1 MTRLLLRACR
11 AAVRAGLPAIAALW
25 AAGCAWQDEPE
36 RTRVRPAVA
45 YMPTSSSKDAAAP
58 MATAKPKV
66 AAGAAKSTDTRVAA
80 AKPPP
85 TTPSKP
91 APPAHE
97 TACVSVAQCA
107 SVLKAMIDDPNR
119 AWMRQPASAATL
131 ANGVRLFAYRALR
144 QRLSCNELTTALH
157 EVTIAA
163 AAFSGPVS
171 GLQRDQIDRARRL
184 SADVESELKTERAG
198 RCGPVRENSMGQAL
212 EIRQGAAPPVDGD
225 GRSTAPG
232 SELR

>member
-11 AAVRAGLPAIAALW
+11 AAVCAGSPVTAAFW

-36 RTRVRPAVA
+36 RTRARPGVA
-45 YMPTSSSKDAAAP
+45 YMPTSSIKDATAP
-58 MATAKPKV
+58 MVTAKPKV
-66 AAGAAKSTDTRVAA
+66 AAGAKNTDTRMAT

-85 TTPSKP
+85 IPPSKP

-97 TACVSVAQCA
+97 TACVSVEQCA

-119 AWMRQPASAATL
+119 AWMKRPASAATL

-144 QRLSCNELTTALH
+144 QRLSCSELTTALH
-157 EVTIAA
+157 ETTIAA

-171 GLQRDQIDRARRL
+171 GLQHDQIDRVRTL
-184 SADVESELKTERAG
+184 SGDVEAELKTERAG
-198 RCGPVRENSMGQAL
+198 RCGPVKENSTGQAL
-212 EIRQGAAPPVDGD
+212 EIRQGAAPPVDGETTAT
-225 GRSTAPG
+225 GR
-232 SELR
+232 ELLR